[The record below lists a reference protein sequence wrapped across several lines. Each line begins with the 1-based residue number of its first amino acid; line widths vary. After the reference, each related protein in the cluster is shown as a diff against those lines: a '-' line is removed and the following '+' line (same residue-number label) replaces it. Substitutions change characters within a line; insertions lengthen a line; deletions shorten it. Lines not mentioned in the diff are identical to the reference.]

1 MTKMFRK
8 NLVRVVA
15 SLALMLLPLSVPAVA
30 HAQTDSI
37 QNGVGCGTQFQFSCT
52 SAISNGAYNSASTSS
67 VQNLLTTAVNI
78 FSIVVGI
85 IAVIMI
91 VVGGFKYITSGGES
105 SKVSGAQSTILY
117 ALVGLV
123 IVVLAQVIV
132 HFVLNRANS
141 AASGSIYLVK
151 SIL

>member
-30 HAQTDSI
+30 HAQTFI
-37 QNGVGCGTQFQFSCT
+37 QNGVGCGTQLNFTDNPQGC
-52 SAISNGAYNSASTSS
+52 GAYSSNSTSS

-85 IAVIMI
+85 VAVIMI

-117 ALVGLV
+117 AVVGLV
-123 IVVLAQVIV
+123 VVVLAQVIV
-132 HFVLNRANS
+132 HFVLNRAAN
-141 AASGSIYLVK
+141 A
-151 SIL
+151 